1 MRRSPDLYVCTS
13 PAKLDRCSALELGA
27 VVSLLLAA
35 WEDTEEPCTLAG
47 DDSSL
52 AMVARVT
59 DSQWAEIRLRVL
71 GTLDAAAGASGRVE
85 LRLAKR
91 VYMEGREAEASL
103 SSKRSAAA
111 AARWGRQPGQARRP
125 DQAGRPAPPRCT
137 CIPDRCTCN
146 AIASKTD
153 ASASAKPA
161 LRSESSGFALPLS
174 RSNQE
179 QKSERSERP
188 EKNDVIAQLGEGARA
203 LAQERV
209 NAWRREKS
217 LRMIQDAAARWRAE
231 GLTNWPMQRCGELA
245 SCAAALPA
253 RVEAI
258 VSNADGMIAAWK
270 ADQAAGRPG
279 RKPNPIGLL
288 IAGLGES
295 ERTQGRPIEIPL
307 EPAARWDRLERETL
321 KLAETQAAIHRRM
334 ADAKRAMTDQ
344 PQRAIGGGA

>member
-1 MRRSPDLYVCTS
+1 MCTI

-27 VVSLLLAA
+27 AVSLLLAA

-91 VYMEGREAEASL
+91 VYLQDRDVAADL
-103 SSKRSAAA
+103 SRKRSAAA
-111 AARWGRQPGQARRP
+111 AARWGRRERP
-125 DQAGRPAPPRCT
+125 ASDAAPPRCT
-137 CIPDRCTCN
+137 CITERCTC
-146 AIASKTD
+146 IP
-153 ASASAKPA
+153 SASAKSTVRP
-161 LRSESSGFALPLS
+161 ESQKSSPLPLQ
-174 RSNQE
+174 RSTQN
-179 QKSERSERP
+179 QKSERSGLPAENQERS
-188 EKNDVIAQLGEGARA
+188 DVIAQLGEGARA
-203 LAQERV
+203 LAHERV
-209 NAWRREKS
+209 NSWRREKS

-231 GLTNWPMQRCGELA
+231 GLTSWPMQRCGELA
-245 SCAAALPA
+245 SSVAAVPP

-258 VSNADGMIAAWK
+258 IASADGMIAAWK
-270 ADQAAGRPG
+270 ADHAAGRPA

-288 IAGLGES
+288 IASLGES
-295 ERTQGRPIEIPL
+295 ERTRGRPIDIPL
-307 EPAARWDRLERETL
+307 EAAARWDRLEQETL

-334 ADAKRAMTDQ
+334 AEIRRVMPGEPARQ
-344 PQRAIGGGA
+344 IGGGA